1 MVDSHSHFTTESMP
15 SFRASLITLVGTLVL
30 AALDQW
36 KMIRVEQRSVR
47 RGLLLQGVEQS
58 SLSGER

>member
-1 MVDSHSHFTTESMP
+1 MVDSHSHSTTETMP